1 MSVTITLPR
10 LELPDEY
17 PLLAVDGRPW
27 ERDELH
33 RLAAQLVEG
42 AALEDRGLWHVAA
55 TDTRVLEVYAAS
67 RSFRITEAGAGN
79 ELDRA
84 GEEGLDPAKAE
95 RLAIDFLADF
105 RPDGADLHLSNVSES
120 EVLVSE
126 RPDTEPRRLVLGTQV
141 SFAFLLDGVALIG
154 PGGKAQVT
162 LDARGQVTG
171 AYRMWRDVAQ
181 RGTIRGLTTEEI
193 GARFGAS
200 PAFARLTDDTAR
212 VEVTTARAGLYSL
225 PPTEVQDVLY
235 PAIELRGTITTKD
248 ATVGFAT
255 HVSAVDLDTVGVS
268 RRRQQ
273 PPSVLVA

>member
-1 MSVTITLPR
+1 MRAP
-10 LELPDEY
+10 
-17 PLLAVDGRPW
+17 
-27 ERDELH
+27 
-33 RLAAQLVEG
+33 
-42 AALEDRGLWHVAA
+42 
-55 TDTRVLEVYAAS
+55 TR
-67 RSFRITEAGAGN
+67 
-79 ELDRA
+79 
-84 GEEGLDPAKAE
+84 
-95 RLAIDFLADF
+95 
-105 RPDGADLHLSNVSES
+105 
-120 EVLVSE
+120 
-126 RPDTEPRRLVLGTQV
+126 EPRRLVLGTQV

-181 RGTIRGLTTEEI
+181 RGTVRGLNAEEI

-200 PAFARLTDDTAR
+200 PTFARLTDDTAR

-235 PAIELRGTITTKD
+235 PAIEVRGTITTKD

-268 RRRQQ
+268 RRRQP

>member
-10 LELPDEY
+10 LDLPDEY

-27 ERDELH
+27 ERDELK
-33 RLAAQLVEG
+33 RLAAHLVEG
-42 AALEDRGLWHVAA
+42 ASLEDRGLWHVAA
-55 TDTRVLEVYAAS
+55 TDARVLEVYAAS
-67 RSFRITEAGAGN
+67 RSFRITEAGAGS
-79 ELDRA
+79 EIDRA

-105 RPDGADLHLSNVSES
+105 RPDGADLRLGNVSES

-126 RPDTEPRRLVLGTQV
+126 APDTEPKRLVLGTQV
-141 SFAFLLDGVALIG
+141 SFSFLLDGVALIG

-171 AYRMWRDVAQ
+171 AYRMWRDVAA
-181 RGTIRGLTTEEI
+181 RGAVRGLSADEI
-193 GARFGAS
+193 GARFAAS
-200 PAFARLTDDTAR
+200 PAFARLTDETAR
-212 VEVTTARAGLYSL
+212 VEVTTARAGLYSQ

-235 PAIELRGTITTKD
+235 PAVELRGTITTKD

-255 HVSAVDLDTVGVS
+255 HVSAADLESVVVG
-268 RRRQQ
+268 RRRQP